1 MPVIFVT
8 LATPGGK
15 SVKINP
21 ALVRALLPLNAGGTR
36 ILFDAAHAVDVEDG
50 PDRVEKALTSG
61 TP

>member
-36 ILFDAAHAVDVEDG
+36 ILFDAAHAIDVEGD
-50 PDRVEKALTSG
+50 PESVEQALTSG
-61 TP
+61 TG

>member
-1 MPVIFVT
+1 MRVIFAT

-36 ILFDAAHAVDVEDG
+36 ILFDAGHAIDVEGDLESIEQ
-50 PDRVEKALTSG
+50 VLTTG
-61 TP
+61 TA

>member
-50 PDRVEKALTSG
+50 LDSVEQALTNG
-61 TP
+61 TH

>member
-36 ILFDAAHAVDVEDG
+36 ILFDAAHAVDVEGGLDS
-50 PDRVEKALTSG
+50 VEQALTNGSD
-61 TP
+61 